1 MHTISRTKLIQQI
14 YSLKNRIFSVCWIKK
29 NGEIRCANA
38 RTGVKQF
45 VKGTGKR
52 KTKSRDNLL
61 TVYLMWNMDGD
72 TFQAESGY
80 RSLNL
85 ESVKWLKMGG
95 VHYEVTPE
103 PIVEFHD
110 TTITQNEK
118 ATA

>member
-1 MHTISRTKLIQQI
+1 MHTISRTKLLQQI
-14 YSLKNRIFSVCWIKK
+14 YSLSNQIFSVCWIKK
-29 NGEIRCANA
+29 DGEIRCANA

-45 VKGTGKR
+45 VKGTGKS
-52 KTKSRDNLL
+52 KSKSKDNLL
-61 TVYLMWNMDGD
+61 TVYLMWNMDGN

-85 ESVKWLKMGG
+85 DAVKWIKMGG
-95 VHYEVTPE
+95 VHYQVIPE

-110 TTITQNEK
+110 TTTTNHEQ